1 MLKYSRLT
9 TSGNMVKVYVGE
21 VKKLWYIHEDLLC
34 ERSEYFKKAFQGG
47 FKEGYEKEIYL
58 TELDPK
64 AFGQFVDW
72 VYGAPLQVTVPTG
85 PRRGGHPEPAPW
97 PRRSKTPKSA
107 PGHRYG
113 ELPKLRYSELPG
125 PRNGEP
131 SAAEFEQAF
140 LFCKIYAA
148 AQYLQME
155 NLQNDAMDMY
165 SSYIQSGQR
174 FFNTTSFIASAHVEY
189 IYTNTNRPSPMHE
202 FMAGLVAKAIVGA
215 TVTGE
220 WDSVMEKC
228 PEFAIDIVLKI
239 QKLQTRGEK
248 DGLTVPRCTFHVHE
262 YTAKCAPVEPDD
274 ETDDG
279 IDDGISMP
287 WHPRR
292 EGWER
297 SRG

>member
-1 MLKYSRLT
+1 
-9 TSGNMVKVYVGE
+9 MVKVYVGE

-72 VYGAPLQVTVPTG
+72 VYGAPLQVTVPAR
-85 PRRGGHPEPAPW
+85 PRHRPLPAPW
-97 PRRSKTPKSA
+97 QPSTPS
-107 PGHRYG
+107 YG
-113 ELPKLRYSELPG
+113 GRPLPPHYGGQPPT
-125 PRNGEP
+125 PRNGEQPPAPRYGEP

-165 SSYIQSGQR
+165 SSYIQFGQP
-174 FFNTTSFIASAHVEY
+174 FFNITSYIASAHVEY

-202 FMAGLVAKAIVGA
+202 FMAGLVAKAIVKA
-215 TVTGE
+215 TATDE
-220 WDSVMEKC
+220 WDSVMEQC
-228 PEFAIDIVLKI
+228 PEFAIDVVRKI
-239 QKLQTRGEK
+239 QKLHKRGGQ
-248 DGLTVPRCTFHVHE
+248 DALTVPRCAFHVHE
-262 YTAKCAPVEPDD
+262 YTAKCASVEPDD

-279 IDDGISMP
+279 IDDGMSTS
-287 WHPRR
+287 RR
-292 EGWER
+292 SWRRGVRLVER
-297 SRG
+297 ID

>member
-9 TSGNMVKVYVGE
+9 TFGNMVKVYVGE

-64 AFGQFVDW
+64 AFGLFVDW
-72 VYGAPLQVTVPTG
+72 VYGAPLQVTVPTR
-85 PRRGGHPEPAPW
+85 PRHSGL
-97 PRRSKTPKSA
+97 PRPTSRP
-107 PGHRYG
+107 
-113 ELPKLRYSELPG
+113 RYSE
-125 PRNGEP
+125 P
-131 SAAEFEQAF
+131 SPAEFEQAF

-174 FFNTTSFIASAHVEY
+174 IFNITSYIASAHVEY

-202 FMAGLVAKAIVGA
+202 FMAGLVAKAILKA

-220 WDSVMEKC
+220 WDSVMEHC
-228 PEFAIDIVLKI
+228 PEFAIDVVLKI
-239 QKLQTRGEK
+239 QKLQKQGEQVA
-248 DGLTVPRCTFHVHE
+248 LTVPRCTFHVHE
-262 YTAKCAPVEPDD
+262 YTVKCAPVELDD
-274 ETDDG
+274 ESNDG
-279 IDDGISMP
+279 MGHEMDI
-287 WHPRR
+287 PRR
-292 EGWER
+292 VVKPGPTFNAFRHLNRR
-297 SRG
+297 SLLD